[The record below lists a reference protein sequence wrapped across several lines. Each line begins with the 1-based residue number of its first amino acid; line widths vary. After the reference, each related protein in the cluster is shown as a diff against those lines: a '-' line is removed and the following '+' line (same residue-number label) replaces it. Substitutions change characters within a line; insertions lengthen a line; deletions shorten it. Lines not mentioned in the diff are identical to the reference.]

1 MAEVVGESNFETFL
15 KKNIKSS
22 AEKMKRMNKMTCF
35 KKYLDDPTNK
45 LG

>member
-1 MAEVVGESNFETFL
+1 MAKSANKYNFETFL
-15 KKNIKSS
+15 KKNIKKST
-22 AEKMKRMNKMTCF
+22 EKMKRMNKMTSF